1 MYNSQDM
8 KETQM
13 SINGRLGKEDVIYTY
28 SGIFFSQQQQKKW
41 ENAIGSN
48 IDGHRNDHT
57 K

>member
-1 MYNSQDM
+1 MYNSQEM

-28 SGIFFSQQQQKKW
+28 SGIFFCQQQQKKW
-41 ENAIGSN
+41 KNAIGSN